1 MDGVLHMS
9 ANHAKAGLRLLKTT
23 EWHEWQK
30 DAIREVVEDPVFLE
44 PDTSDKLEDLILEA
58 DILFGSP
65 AFSPAILAKSKTL
78 KLVHVGSTGVDGYM
92 IPEFQQSDIILVN
105 SRGVHGTTVADHAVA
120 MLLALSRGFHDAW
133 KDRRHKKWD
142 PQGQSIVNLPGKT
155 AGLLGL
161 GAIGMEVAAR
171 CKAFGMRVI
180 GIRRNPQQSEAVDLV
195 LPPSGLDQLLSKS
208 DFVVCSLPL
217 TKETRHLLT
226 IREFSLMKPSAFFI
240 NVGRGAVVKEE
251 DLISALSQGLIKGA
265 GLDVFEEEPLAAE
278 SPLWDMP
285 NVIMTPH
292 SAGFDEEHAK
302 NTFDIFLKNL
312 VRFQQGL
319 PLINQVD
326 KELGY

>member
-1 MDGVLHMS
+1 VDGVLHMS

-195 LPPSGLDQLLSKS
+195 LPPSGLDQLLSES

>member
-1 MDGVLHMS
+1 
-9 ANHAKAGLRLLKTT
+9 
-23 EWHEWQK
+23 
-30 DAIREVVEDPVFLE
+30 
-44 PDTSDKLEDLILEA
+44 
-58 DILFGSP
+58 
-65 AFSPAILAKSKTL
+65 
-78 KLVHVGSTGVDGYM
+78 
-92 IPEFQQSDIILVN
+92 
-105 SRGVHGTTVADHAVA
+105 

-195 LPPSGLDQLLSKS
+195 LPPSGLDQLLSES

>member
-78 KLVHVGSTGVDGYM
+78 KLVHVGSTGVDRYM

-195 LPPSGLDQLLSKS
+195 LPPSGLDQLLSES

>member
-195 LPPSGLDQLLSKS
+195 LPPSGLDQLLSES

>member
-1 MDGVLHMS
+1 MS

>member
-9 ANHAKAGLRLLKTT
+9 ASHAKAGLRLLKTT

-78 KLVHVGSTGVDGYM
+78 KLVHVGSTGVDRYM

-195 LPPSGLDQLLSKS
+195 LPPSGLDQLLSES

>member
-1 MDGVLHMS
+1 MS
-9 ANHAKAGLRLLKTT
+9 ASHAKAGLRLLKTT

-78 KLVHVGSTGVDGYM
+78 KLVHVGSTGVDRYM

-195 LPPSGLDQLLSKS
+195 LPPSGLDQLLSES

>member
-1 MDGVLHMS
+1 M
-9 ANHAKAGLRLLKTT
+9 
-23 EWHEWQK
+23 
-30 DAIREVVEDPVFLE
+30 
-44 PDTSDKLEDLILEA
+44 
-58 DILFGSP
+58 
-65 AFSPAILAKSKTL
+65 
-78 KLVHVGSTGVDGYM
+78 
-92 IPEFQQSDIILVN
+92 
-105 SRGVHGTTVADHAVA
+105 
-120 MLLALSRGFHDAW
+120 
-133 KDRRHKKWD
+133 
-142 PQGQSIVNLPGKT
+142 
-155 AGLLGL
+155 
-161 GAIGMEVAAR
+161 
-171 CKAFGMRVI
+171 
-180 GIRRNPQQSEAVDLV
+180 V
-195 LPPSGLDQLLSKS
+195 LPPSGLDQLLSES

>member
-1 MDGVLHMS
+1 MS

-78 KLVHVGSTGVDGYM
+78 KLVHVGSTGVDRYM

>member
-1 MDGVLHMS
+1 MS

-195 LPPSGLDQLLSKS
+195 LPPSGLDQLLSES

>member
-1 MDGVLHMS
+1 VDGVLHMS

-78 KLVHVGSTGVDGYM
+78 KLVHVGSTGVDRYM

-195 LPPSGLDQLLSKS
+195 LPPSGLDQLLSES

>member
-1 MDGVLHMS
+1 MS

-78 KLVHVGSTGVDGYM
+78 KLVHVGSTGVDRYM

-195 LPPSGLDQLLSKS
+195 LPPSGLDQLLSES

>member
-1 MDGVLHMS
+1 MS
-9 ANHAKAGLRLLKTT
+9 ASHAKAGLRLLKTT

-78 KLVHVGSTGVDGYM
+78 KLVHVGSTGVDRYM

-195 LPPSGLDQLLSKS
+195 LPPSGLDQLLRES

>member
-78 KLVHVGSTGVDGYM
+78 KLVHVGSTGVDGYI

-161 GAIGMEVAAR
+161 GAIGIEVAAR

-195 LPPSGLDQLLSKS
+195 LPPSGLDQLLSES

>member
-1 MDGVLHMS
+1 MS

-105 SRGVHGTTVADHAVA
+105 SRGVHGTTVADHAAA

-195 LPPSGLDQLLSKS
+195 LPPSGLDQLLSES